1 MNSYHK
7 LKRRNEYLEGQV
19 RLFKN
24 ALTIYEAPPEPV
36 QHEDGSITLE
46 ERIYVQRNKLFN
58 EQIKLELQRW
68 VAFNLDKDSVM
79 ALLELKERIE
89 NGKINRK
96 KNKLSKL

>member
-1 MNSYHK
+1 MNSYQK

-19 RLFKN
+19 RLFKD
-24 ALTIYEAPPEPV
+24 ALTIYDAPPESI

-46 ERIYVQRNKLFN
+46 ERIYIQRNKLFD

-68 VAFNLDKDSVM
+68 VAFNLDKDSIM

-89 NGKINRK
+89 NENTK
-96 KNKLSKL
+96 

>member
-1 MNSYHK
+1 MNSYQK

-24 ALTIYEAPPEPV
+24 ALTIYEAPPEPI

-46 ERIYVQRNKLFN
+46 ERIYVQRNKLFD

-68 VAFNLDKDSVM
+68 VAFNLDKDSIM

-89 NGKINRK
+89 NEERIKSIRDY
-96 KNKLSKL
+96 

>member
-1 MNSYHK
+1 MNSYQK

-19 RLFKN
+19 RLFKD

-46 ERIYVQRNKLFN
+46 ERMYIQRNKLFD

-68 VAFNLDKDSVM
+68 VAFNLDKDSIM

-89 NGKINRK
+89 NEK
-96 KNKLSKL
+96 